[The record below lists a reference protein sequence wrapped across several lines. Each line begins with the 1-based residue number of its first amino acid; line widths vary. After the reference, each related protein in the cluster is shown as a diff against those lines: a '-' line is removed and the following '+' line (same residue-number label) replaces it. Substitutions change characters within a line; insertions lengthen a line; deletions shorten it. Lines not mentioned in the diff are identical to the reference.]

1 LKELFEGTII
11 MFRAVYINFTS
22 DLTNL
27 KTYVS
32 RMMVKIKNT
41 RFDVSETDV
50 FLDFEVQQRY
60 TQMEG
65 VKGFSC

>member
-1 LKELFEGTII
+1 
-11 MFRAVYINFTS
+11 
-22 DLTNL
+22 
-27 KTYVS
+27 
-32 RMMVKIKNT
+32 MVKIKNT